1 MVDTSR
7 PGLFE
12 QLLHDRILVIDGA
25 MGSMIHRFEPTEA
38 DYRGERFKSHPID
51 LKNASDVLV
60 LTQPGMIASIHRQYL
75 EAGADIIE
83 TNTFGATELMLHE
96 LQLNGLAYEM
106 NKTAAELVRSV
117 ADEFTK
123 ANPSKP
129 RFVAGSMGPTKFQLS
144 FNADKPGY
152 RPVTFEQ
159 MVASYAEQVR
169 GLLDGGADV
178 LLPETSFDTLNM
190 KAALY
195 AIQQVFEES
204 GRKVPVMVSGT
215 IFNGGVTMTGQTME
229 AFWAAVSHAPM
240 TSVGLNCAL
249 GPKQMRPYVEAL
261 SQSANRYI
269 SCYPNAGMPD
279 GMGGFDST
287 PTEFAGIIR
296 EFAENG
302 WVNIVGGCCG
312 TTPEFIRA
320 VSQAVDGNTPRR
332 IPDTPHWSTYS
343 GSQALMIRAEGLE
356 LRAKGQ
362 TEEVPA
368 SDSLSLSPQPSALS
382 PKPFLVIGERTN
394 VTGSKKFARL
404 IRDKQ
409 YEEALTVARQQVESG
424 ANMIDVNMDEG
435 LLDSEREMVHFLN
448 LIADD
453 PDIAK
458 VPVMVDSSKFSVI
471 EAGLKCLAGKGVVN
485 SISLKEGEEKFL
497 EQARTIRKY
506 GAATVV
512 MAFDEEGQAADCFN
526 KVRICQRAYKLL
538 TEKIGF
544 PPEDIIF
551 DANILTVG
559 TGMEEHANYAVE
571 YIEAVRQIKATC
583 PYAKTSGGVSN
594 VSFSFRGNELVREA
608 MNAAFLYH
616 AINAGLDMG
625 IVNAGQLA
633 VYDEIDKELLEY
645 VEDVLLNR
653 RPDATDRLLTYS
665 DELKARGTQKTG
677 NEPTVEAWRSDT
689 IEARLQ
695 HALLKGITDFIDEDT
710 EEARVKYGRPL
721 EVIQGPLMAGM
732 NVVGRLFGE
741 GKMFLPQVV
750 KSARVMKKAVAYLQ
764 PFMEAEKEE
773 KAKGLELSAKGQSP
787 DATSPSLSPQ
797 PSALSQTT
805 SRGRILIATVK
816 GDVHD
821 IGKNI
826 VAVVLRCNNFE
837 VLDLGVMVA
846 CDKILETAKKEN
858 VDIIGLSGLITPSLD
873 EMVFV
878 AKEMQR
884 QGFTTPL
891 LIGGATTSAKHTAVK
906 IAQHYASP
914 VVHVVDA
921 SLSVPAVESLLD
933 PSRKEEFDAKNRASQ
948 ERDRTNFA
956 GMQATRKL
964 VPYAEALSRRFATDW
979 ATVDIPTPA
988 FLGTKILD
996 NYPLEELVPYIDW
1009 SPFFMTWELRGK
1021 YPRIFEDATV
1031 GAEAKKLYD
1040 DARALLDRI
1049 VKEKLLTARG
1059 VYGFWKANSVGD
1071 DIVVQTA
1078 TAPASGVRTGVEGA
1092 MRKFEQYLI
1101 ARDAQLSADRRA
1113 IAEIA
1118 LQFRSSFTPE
1128 ELINRTPRVHRR
1140 SPAIVHRT
1148 IKFLSEAGLL
1158 SVFGEG
1164 DDALYSS
1171 RLPATTSSSEPSTLN
1186 PPPSTTFS
1194 MLRQQWEREGQ
1205 KDFRS
1210 LADYIAPQDSGRT
1223 DYLGAFAVTTG
1234 IGCDELANK
1243 FEHELHDDYLSIMTK
1258 ALADRLA
1265 EAFAE
1270 RLHKQV
1276 RDDWGYGQLEALS
1289 TDDLIDEKY
1298 RGIRPAHGY
1307 PACPDHTEK
1316 RKLFNLLDAE
1326 RATGIVLTD
1335 SYAMH
1340 PAASVSGLY
1349 FAHPQARYF
1358 AVDKITQDQVEDYTR
1373 RKNVP
1378 IEEVERWLSP
1388 NLGYDK

>member
-1 MVDTSR
+1 MVTPHRS
-7 PGLFE
+7 GLFE
-12 QLLHDRILVIDGA
+12 ELLHDRILVIDGA

-60 LTQPGMIASIHRQYL
+60 LTQPQMISSIHRQYL

-123 ANPSKP
+123 QNPSKP

-144 FNADKPGY
+144 FNADKPGH
-152 RPVTFEQ
+152 RPVTFDQ
-159 MVASYAEQVR
+159 MVEAYAEQVR
-169 GLLDGGADV
+169 GLLDGGVDV

-195 AIQQVFEES
+195 AIQQVFEQG

-215 IFNGGVTMTGQTME
+215 IFTGGVTLTGQSLE

-249 GPKQMRPYVEAL
+249 GPKQMRPYVELLAN
-261 SQSANRYI
+261 SANRYV

-287 PTEFAGIIR
+287 PAEFSGIIR

-312 TTPEFIRA
+312 TTPDFIRA
-320 VSQAVDGNTPRR
+320 VAQAVDGVAPRR
-332 IPDTPHWSTYS
+332 IPSTPHWSWYS
-343 GSQALMIRAEGLE
+343 GSQALIVKSEE
-356 LRAKGQ
+356 LRVES
-362 TEEVPA
+362 EES
-368 SDSLSLSPQPSALS
+368 SDSQLSTLNPQ
-382 PKPFLVIGERTN
+382 PFLVIGERTN

-409 YEEALTVARQQVESG
+409 YEEALTVARQQVENG

-506 GAATVV
+506 GAAAVV
-512 MAFDEEGQAADCFN
+512 MAFDEEGQAADKVN

-538 TEKIGF
+538 TERIGF

-551 DANILTVG
+551 DSNILTVG

-571 YIEAVRQIKATC
+571 YIEAVREIKATC

-594 VSFSFRGNELVREA
+594 VSFSFRGNEVVREA

-653 RPDATDRLLTYS
+653 RPDATDRMLAYS
-665 DELKARGTQKTG
+665 EELKARGAKKVEGEAAIEEWRTG
-677 NEPTVEAWRSDT
+677 TV
-689 IEARLQ
+689 EARLQ
-695 HALLKGITDFIDEDT
+695 HALLKGITDYIDGDT

-721 EVIQGPLMAGM
+721 EVIQGPLMDGM

-764 PFMEAEKEE
+764 PFMEAEK
-773 KAKGLELSAKGQSP
+773 AAANGLESQ
-787 DATSPSLSPQ
+787 Q
-797 PSALSQTT
+797 PSTVSASS
-805 SRGRILIATVK
+805 SRGKILIATVK

-837 VLDLGVMVA
+837 VIDLGVMVA
-846 CDKILETAKKEN
+846 CDKILETAKQEN

-873 EMVFV
+873 EMTFV

-884 QGFTTPL
+884 QGYTTPL

-906 IAQHYASP
+906 IAPHYASP

-933 PSRKEEFDAKNRASQ
+933 PGRKADYVAKVRAGQ
-948 ERDRTNFA
+948 DRDRANFA
-956 GMQATRKL
+956 GMQASRKL
-964 VPYAEALSRRFATDW
+964 VPYTEALSRRCATDW

-988 FLGTKILD
+988 FLGTKVLE

-1021 YPRIFEDATV
+1021 YPRIFEDAVV
-1031 GAEAKKLYD
+1031 GTEAKKLYD
-1040 DARALLDRI
+1040 DARKLLDRI
-1049 VKEKLLTARG
+1049 IKEKLLTARG
-1059 VYGFWKANSVGD
+1059 VYGFWKANTVGD
-1071 DIVVQTA
+1071 DIIV
-1078 TAPASGVRTGVEGA
+1078 
-1092 MRKFEQYLI
+1092 
-1101 ARDAQLSADRRA
+1101 D
-1113 IAEIA
+1113 
-1118 LQFRSSFTPE
+1118 RSST
-1128 ELINRTPRVHRR
+1128 
-1140 SPAIVHRT
+1140 S
-1148 IKFLSEAGLL
+1148 
-1158 SVFGEG
+1158 
-1164 DDALYSS
+1164 
-1171 RLPATTSSSEPSTLN
+1171 LPHPLRF
-1186 PPPSTTFS
+1186 P

-1210 LADYIAPQDSGRT
+1210 LADYIAPQESGRT

-1234 IGCDELANK
+1234 IGCDELAKK
-1243 FEHELHDDYLSIMTK
+1243 FEHELHDDYQSIMTK

-1270 RLHKQV
+1270 RIHQQA
-1276 RDDWGYGQLEALS
+1276 RDDWGYGGSEGLS
-1289 TDDLIDEKY
+1289 NDDLIDEKY
-1298 RGIRPAHGY
+1298 RGIRP
-1307 PACPDHTEK
+1307 
-1316 RKLFNLLDAE
+1316 
-1326 RATGIVLTD
+1326 
-1335 SYAMH
+1335 
-1340 PAASVSGLY
+1340 
-1349 FAHPQARYF
+1349 
-1358 AVDKITQDQVEDYTR
+1358 
-1373 RKNVP
+1373 
-1378 IEEVERWLSP
+1378 
-1388 NLGYDK
+1388 